1 MRRKA
6 LEGEG
11 GAILSTYLAAE
22 EGAVCCMV
30 TASADKT
37 QQEAQ
42 TPDQA
47 SQWWLVFR
55 ASAGG
60 VIVASRPAEACLLRW
75 GTGKQA
81 DWGRPLVGPVTG
93 TRYGPLRY
101 RWRLDTGLQYWHGQ
115 ASFLHIVL
123 QRGTIS
129 RRRHSLH
136 RQERTAIAPF
146 GSAQRGWGYVEF
158 RHVFQLSK
166 AGERIGQRGKWEKYT
181 GRPRTVGE
189 APSTA
194 LAVNGIVKEGITKKP
209 QFVLK

>member
-11 GAILSTYLAAE
+11 GAILSTYLAPE

-60 VIVASRPAEACLLRW
+60 VIVASRPAEACLLRL

-93 TRYGPLRY
+93 TTGKIRHCTVPVAPRY
-101 RWRLDTGLQYWHGQ
+101 RAPVLAWAGKLSPHRVAARYDLSAPPFAASPREDRNRPFRQCSAGLWLCGI
-115 ASFLHIVL
+115 SPCVSIV
-123 QRGTIS
+123 Q
-129 RRRHSLH
+129 
-136 RQERTAIAPF
+136 
-146 GSAQRGWGYVEF
+146 
-158 RHVFQLSK
+158 
-166 AGERIGQRGKWEKYT
+166 
-181 GRPRTVGE
+181 GR
-189 APSTA
+189 
-194 LAVNGIVKEGITKKP
+194 
-209 QFVLK
+209 